1 MHLLKAKNNILKNN
15 NKIQKK
21 SFNELENTIST
32 ECDNKKNEIK
42 QLNEIINNY
51 GNIINDLFK

>member
-21 SFNELENTIST
+21 SFNELEYTIST

-42 QLNEIINNY
+42 
-51 GNIINDLFK
+51 